1 MVDVQGIRVARAR
14 RDEILSAAEREFG
27 ALGWSGARVER
38 IAAEAKVNKQL
49 IFHYFGS
56 KAGLYTA
63 ATRSLLA
70 RFEPRSAPSA
80 NPVET
85 LRAVLRTVEAAS
97 RAIPGVLLHPVPRDA
112 NAIPEGAPDLA
123 STWRDR
129 QRSRLVE
136 AVTEGQRRGH
146 FRDDLDPAAAASIG
160 LALAVGSGAVGEPVD
175 AAAWMV
181 DYCAWR

>member
-1 MVDVQGIRVARAR
+1 MVDVPGIGAVRAR
-14 RDEILSAAEREFG
+14 RGEILAAAEREFG
-27 ALGWSGARVER
+27 SLGWSGARVER
-38 IAAEAKVNKQL
+38 IAADAKVNKQL

-56 KAGLYTA
+56 KAGLCAA

-70 RFEPRSAPSA
+70 RYEPKPAPTA

-85 LRAVLRTVEAAS
+85 LRAVLRALETAA
-97 RAIPGVLLHPVPRDA
+97 RAIPGVLLHPVPVDTDA
-112 NAIPEGAPDLA
+112 VPDGAPDLA
-123 STWRDR
+123 SSWRDR
-129 QRSRLVE
+129 QHARLAE

-160 LALAVGSGAVGEPVD
+160 LALAVGSGAIGRPVD